1 MCGFAGFWSTE
12 RSRQDIEICC
22 AMTDVIAHRGP
33 DDQGAW
39 QDDRHPLTL
48 GHRRLSILDLSP
60 EGHQPMAS
68 ASGRYQIAYNGEI
81 YNHGEL
87 RSELLAHGIVFRGH
101 SDTEVLLAAVER
113 WGLESALERMVGM
126 FAFAIWD
133 REKAE
138 LALVR
143 DRFGEKPLYYT
154 QVGDALLFGSELK
167 ALQRHPRWRG
177 TIDRNA
183 LALYFRHNY
192 MPAPYTIFE
201 GVRKVVPGSIVRFTG
216 APTSEPALSTYWSSR
231 AAAERGMA
239 NPLDGTD
246 EEILDELDACLRR
259 TIGDQMVAD
268 VPVGAFLSGGIDS
281 SLVVALMQ
289 AGSSRPVRTFS
300 IGFHERQFDEAQHAR
315 AVARHLGTDHVDA
328 YVSPEEA
335 RGVIPQLPT
344 LYDEPFADSSQI
356 PTYLVA
362 ALARKHVTVSLSG
375 DGGDELFGGYGRY
388 AELMAMWDRLERWPK
403 GLRTLVGRRI
413 EGALRTSGART
424 LGGLRGVLPSRA
436 RRAISADRAFRM
448 SRALAATEPE
458 SVYRE
463 LLSYWSEPS
472 QLVPGAVEPVSLFSD
487 FEGSA
492 RITDVGARM
501 MYLDSVTYLP
511 DDILVKVDRATM
523 GVSLESRAPL
533 LDHRVAEL
541 AWRIPQRTKIRGGEQ
556 KWVLKQLLY
565 RYVPRELVDRPK
577 MGFGVPVGDWLR
589 GPLKEWA
596 ADLLSPE
603 RIRRDGLIDPAVV
616 TRIWHEHLAGS
627 GREAQ
632 LWGIL
637 MLQAWLDTRT
647 GSSRHATAA

>member
-1 MCGFAGFWSTE
+1 
-12 RSRQDIEICC
+12 
-22 AMTDVIAHRGP
+22 
-33 DDQGAW
+33 
-39 QDDRHPLTL
+39 
-48 GHRRLSILDLSP
+48 
-60 EGHQPMAS
+60 
-68 ASGRYQIAYNGEI
+68 
-81 YNHGEL
+81 
-87 RSELLAHGIVFRGH
+87 
-101 SDTEVLLAAVER
+101 
-113 WGLESALERMVGM
+113 
-126 FAFAIWD
+126 
-133 REKAE
+133 
-138 LALVR
+138 
-143 DRFGEKPLYYT
+143 
-154 QVGDALLFGSELK
+154 
-167 ALQRHPRWRG
+167 
-177 TIDRNA
+177 
-183 LALYFRHNY
+183 
-192 MPAPYTIFE
+192 
-201 GVRKVVPGSIVRFTG
+201 
-216 APTSEPALSTYWSSR
+216 
-231 AAAERGMA
+231 
-239 NPLDGTD
+239 
-246 EEILDELDACLRR
+246 
-259 TIGDQMVAD
+259 
-268 VPVGAFLSGGIDS
+268 
-281 SLVVALMQ
+281 
-289 AGSSRPVRTFS
+289 
-300 IGFHERQFDEAQHAR
+300 
-315 AVARHLGTDHVDA
+315 
-328 YVSPEEA
+328 
-335 RGVIPQLPT
+335 
-344 LYDEPFADSSQI
+344 
-356 PTYLVA
+356 
-362 ALARKHVTVSLSG
+362 
-375 DGGDELFGGYGRY
+375 
-388 AELMAMWDRLERWPK
+388 MWDRLERWPK